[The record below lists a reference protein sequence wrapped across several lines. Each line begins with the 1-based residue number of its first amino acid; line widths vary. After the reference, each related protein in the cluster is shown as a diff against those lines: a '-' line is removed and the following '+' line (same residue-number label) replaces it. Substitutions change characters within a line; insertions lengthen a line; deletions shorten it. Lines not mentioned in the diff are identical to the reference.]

1 MSIYHRS
8 VVYISMIYILIVM
21 GFHGMTTAEFY
32 DQDSCSVAIKQ
43 VMEKS
48 SATAIC
54 VPKGAP
60 R

>member
-1 MSIYHRS
+1 
-8 VVYISMIYILIVM
+8 
-21 GFHGMTTAEFY
+21 MTTAEFY